1 VLRNTLN
8 TASLQEMNRMTKN
21 KSLMKIDF
29 SQGAIQKAVQGK
41 IIQNP
46 VSVYSIAIGTVGAIA
61 AGILFPSLLLVICSI
76 GIITFG
82 LFSMIINFAL
92 RKNIFETKHLAYLNK
107 LLDKQ
112 KQQVLSRLKRELKKL
127 SSDKGLK
134 VYSDQAVQQFEKI
147 RTKFDNFKRILSE
160 KFDST
165 EITYGRFF
173 GTTEQLYLSVLDN
186 LEDIMNSLGT
196 ISNID
201 DGYIKERMN
210 YLSGLTSPE
219 DADKREM
226 DTLTTRKELKR
237 KSLER
242 VNELLTLNEEAMTQI
257 DLSMSTIS
265 QTKTKMGRASIDMEV
280 ARQDL
285 EELIN
290 RTKKYSM
297 SK

>member
-1 VLRNTLN
+1 MEKT
-8 TASLQEMNRMTKN
+8 

-29 SQGAIQKAVQGK
+29 SQGAIRKAVQGK

-46 VSVYSIAIGTVGAIA
+46 VSIYSVALGTVGLVA
-61 AGILFPSLLLVICSI
+61 AGILFPSLFLVIISV
-76 GIITFG
+76 GFVSFG
-82 LFSMIINFAL
+82 LISIIINFAL
-92 RKNIFETKHLAYLNK
+92 RKNIFETRHLAYLNK
-107 LLDKQ
+107 LLDRQ
-112 KQQVLSRLKRELKKL
+112 KQTVLTRLKRELKKL
-127 SSDKGLK
+127 SSAKGLK
-134 VYSDQAVQQFEKI
+134 VYSDQAVRQFEKI

-160 KFDST
+160 KFDP
-165 EITYGRFF
+165 
-173 GTTEQLYLSVLDN
+173 TEQLYLSVLDN

-201 DGYIKERMN
+201 DEYIEERMN
-210 YLSGLTSPE
+210 YLAGLTSPE
-219 DADKREM
+219 EADKREM
-226 DTLTTRKELKR
+226 TTLTTRKELKQ

-242 VNELLTLNEEAMTQI
+242 INELLTINEEAMTQI

-265 QTKTKMGRASIDMEV
+265 QTKTKMGRASVDMEV

>member
-1 VLRNTLN
+1 
-8 TASLQEMNRMTKN
+8 
-21 KSLMKIDF
+21 MKIDF

-46 VSVYSIAIGTVGAIA
+46 VSIYSVALGTVGAVA
-61 AGILFPSLLLVICSI
+61 AGILFPHLFFVLCSI
-76 GIITFG
+76 GLISFG
-82 LFSMIINFAL
+82 LISIIINFAL
-92 RKNIFETKHLAYLNK
+92 RKNTFETRYLGYLNK

-112 KQQVLSRLKRELKKL
+112 KQLVLTRLKRELKKL
-127 SSDKGLK
+127 SSAKGLK
-134 VYSDQAVQQFEKI
+134 VYSGQAVQQFEKI
-147 RTKFDNFKRILSE
+147 QTKFDNFKRILSE
-160 KFDST
+160 KFDPK

-201 DGYIKERMN
+201 DEYIEERMK
-210 YLSGLTSPE
+210 YLTGLSSPE

-226 DTLTTRKELKR
+226 TTLTTRKALK
-237 KSLER
+237 KNSLEHI
-242 VNELLTLNEEAMTQI
+242 NELLTLNEEAMTQI

>member
-1 VLRNTLN
+1 M
-8 TASLQEMNRMTKN
+8 EKN
-21 KSLMKIDF
+21 KSLLKIDF

-46 VSVYSIAIGTVGAIA
+46 VSMYSVALGAVGAIA
-61 AGILFPSLLLVICSI
+61 AGILFPSLFLVICSTGLVLF
-76 GIITFG
+76 GIA
-82 LFSMIINFAL
+82 SVIINFAL
-92 RKNIFETKHLAYLNK
+92 RKNIFETRHLSYLNN
-107 LLDKQ
+107 LLNKQ
-112 KQQVLSRLKRELKKL
+112 KQLVLGRLKRELKKL

-134 VYSDQAVQQFEKI
+134 IYSDQAVYQFEKI
-147 RTKFDNFKRILSE
+147 QTKFDNFKRILSE
-160 KFDST
+160 KFNPE

-186 LEDIMNSLGT
+186 LEDITNSLAT

-201 DGYIKERMN
+201 DDYITERMN
-210 YLSGLTSPE
+210 YLTGLASPE

-226 DTLTTRKELKR
+226 TTLTTRKELKQ
-237 KSLER
+237 KSLEQI
-242 VNELLTLNEEAMTQI
+242 NELLTINEEAMTQI
-257 DLSMSTIS
+257 DISMTTIS
-265 QTKTKMGRASIDMEV
+265 RTKTKMGRASMDMEV

-290 RTKKYSM
+290 RTKKYSI

>member
-1 VLRNTLN
+1 MEKT
-8 TASLQEMNRMTKN
+8 

-29 SQGAIQKAVQGK
+29 SQGAIRKAVQGK

-46 VSVYSIAIGTVGAIA
+46 VSIYSVALGTVGLVA
-61 AGILFPSLLLVICSI
+61 AGILFPSLFLVIISV
-76 GIITFG
+76 GFVSFG
-82 LFSMIINFAL
+82 LISIIINFAL
-92 RKNIFETKHLAYLNK
+92 RKNIFETRHLAYLNK
-107 LLDKQ
+107 LLDRQ
-112 KQQVLSRLKRELKKL
+112 KQTVLTRLKRELKKL
-127 SSDKGLK
+127 SSAKGLK
-134 VYSDQAVQQFEKI
+134 VYSDQAVRQFEKI

-160 KFDST
+160 KFDPT

-201 DGYIKERMN
+201 DEYIEERMN
-210 YLSGLTSPE
+210 YLAGLTSPE
-219 DADKREM
+219 EADKREM
-226 DTLTTRKELKR
+226 TTLTTRKELKQ

-242 VNELLTLNEEAMTQI
+242 INELLTINEEAMTQI

-265 QTKTKMGRASIDMEV
+265 QTKTKMGRASVDMEV

>member
-1 VLRNTLN
+1 MKK
-8 TASLQEMNRMTKN
+8 S
-21 KSLMKIDF
+21 KSLVKIDF
-29 SQGAIQKAVQGK
+29 SQDAIRKAVQGK

-46 VSVYSIAIGTVGAIA
+46 VSVYSIALGAVGVVA

-76 GIITFG
+76 GIISFG
-82 LFSMIINFAL
+82 LISIIINFAL
-92 RKNIFETKHLAYLNK
+92 RKGTFETRHLAYLNK

-112 KQQVLSRLKRELKKL
+112 KQLVLTRLKRELKKL
-127 SSDKGLK
+127 SSAKGLK
-134 VYSDQAVQQFEKI
+134 VYSGQAVRQFEKI

-160 KFDST
+160 KFDPT

-201 DGYIKERMN
+201 DAYIEERMN
-210 YLSGLTSPE
+210 YLAGLESLE

-226 DTLTTRKELKR
+226 KTLTTRKELKQ
-237 KSLER
+237 KSLEQI
-242 VNELLTLNEEAMTQI
+242 NELLTLNEEAMTQI

>member
-1 VLRNTLN
+1 
-8 TASLQEMNRMTKN
+8 MDKN

-29 SQGAIQKAVQGK
+29 SQGAIQKAVQAK

-46 VSVYSIAIGTVGAIA
+46 VAIYSAALGAIGAAA
-61 AGILFPSLLLVICSI
+61 AGILFPHLLLVICSVGLI
-76 GIITFG
+76 SFGIISTVV
-82 LFSMIINFAL
+82 NFAL
-92 RKNIFETKHLAYLNK
+92 RKGVFETRHLAYLNK

-112 KQQVLSRLKRELKKL
+112 KQIVLARIKRELKKL
-127 SSDKGLK
+127 SSVEGLK
-134 VYSDQAVQQFEKI
+134 VYSKQAFQQFDKI
-147 RTKFDNFKRILSE
+147 QTKFDNFKRILSE
-160 KFDST
+160 KFDTT

-201 DGYIKERMN
+201 DSYIEERIK
-210 YLSGLTSPE
+210 YLNGLTSPE
-219 DADKREM
+219 DADRREIK
-226 DTLTTRKELKR
+226 TLTTRKELKQN
-237 KSLER
+237 SLER
-242 VNELLTLNEEAMTQI
+242 INELLTINEEAMTQI

-265 QTKTKMGRASIDMEV
+265 RMKTKMGRASIDMEV